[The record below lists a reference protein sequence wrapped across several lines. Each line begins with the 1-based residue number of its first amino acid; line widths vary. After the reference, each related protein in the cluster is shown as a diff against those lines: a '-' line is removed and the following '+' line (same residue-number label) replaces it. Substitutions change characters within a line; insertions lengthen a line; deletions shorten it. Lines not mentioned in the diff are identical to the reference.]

1 MTTNGAPNDLLANF
15 NPLTIIVIAPLLNF
29 VLYPTLR
36 KHKIPFG
43 QVARIVT
50 GFLLGVLTMIIGAI
64 LQWQVYKTS
73 PCGYSATTCKI
84 GTTVSPILVW
94 AQLYVTLFLSSTQA
108 HP

>member
-15 NPLTIIVIAPLLNF
+15 NPLTIIVVAPLLNF

-36 KHKIPFG
+36 KYKIPFG

-73 PCGYSATTCKI
+73 PCGYSATTCEV

-94 AQLYVTLFLSSTQA
+94 AQL
-108 HP
+108 